1 MHESAEVPEPVT
13 LVGVKV
19 QPSPVIGDI
28 VAVRLTTPANPC
40 RAVTVIVEVPAAPAL
55 LVTDVGAAAIA
66 KSWIVKVTGAE
77 CERLALVPVTV
88 TV

>member
-1 MHESAEVPEPVT
+1 MGGDGDTDKDT
-13 LVGVKV
+13 LPLK
-19 QPSPVIGDI
+19 PLI
-28 VAVRLTTPANPC
+28 L
-40 RAVTVIVEVPAAPAL
+40 VTVIVEVPAAPAL